1 MLVSSQ
7 SQRTTPSF
15 SGWKRHIFCAILNI
29 HKPGIYLSQAMKL
42 AYQLPAW
49 ADSFYNAPG
58 SVIEA
63 FFVLP

>member
-1 MLVSSQ
+1 MF
-7 SQRTTPSF
+7 T
-15 SGWKRHIFCAILNI
+15 GWKRHSFCAILNI

-42 AYQLPAW
+42 ASKLPAW

-63 FFVLP
+63 FLFYLEKREMRFDD